1 MIGSNKEDEFFNS
14 EEHFVYI
21 KRRNSITNLIQYFKK
36 DDLQLNAKIKQVQ
49 DNIIN
54 KDPVK

>member
-1 MIGSNKEDEFFNS
+1 MIKEKVMQMIGTNKEDENFNS

-36 DDLQLNAKIKQVQ
+36 DDQQLSRKI
-49 DNIIN
+49 
-54 KDPVK
+54 